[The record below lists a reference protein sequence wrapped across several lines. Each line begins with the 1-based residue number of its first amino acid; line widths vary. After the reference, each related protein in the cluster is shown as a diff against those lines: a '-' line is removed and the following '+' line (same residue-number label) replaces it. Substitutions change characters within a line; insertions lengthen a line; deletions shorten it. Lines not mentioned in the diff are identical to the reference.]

1 MKIHYL
7 ILSSALVFIS
17 TACDQKKPAQA
28 EAPAAPVINAEQ
40 KAAAPAEQISEVKK
54 EPAKA
59 EKADKA
65 LPPKVETSERMST
78 VAAPETT
85 EQSLT
90 DISKHGREVT
100 KSQESKT
107 RTRAQIAEDEMQND
121 LKNFK

>member
-1 MKIHYL
+1 MKIHYIVLSAALFL
-7 ILSSALVFIS
+7 IT
-17 TACDQKKPAQA
+17 TACEQKKPVQT

-40 KAAAPAEQISEVKK
+40 KAPEPAEQKNEVKK
-54 EPAKA
+54 EPAKT

-65 LPPKVETSERMST
+65 LPPKVESSENKSP
-78 VAAPETT
+78 VAVQVTT
-85 EQSLT
+85 EQSLS